1 MIKEAIEK
9 LVNKQDLT
17 FDEAK
22 EVMNEIMSGETP
34 DTLISA
40 YLVALRMKGETIEE
54 ISGSARGMR
63 DNGTKLL
70 HDMDVLEI
78 VGTGGDKA
86 NTFNI
91 STTSA
96 FVAAAAGCKVAK
108 HGNRGVSSKSGAAD
122 VLEALGANITVATEK
137 SKELLDKVGFC
148 FLFAQK
154 YHPAMRF
161 VGPVRGELR
170 LRTIFNV
177 LGPLTNPAGAS
188 MEIIGVYEEELVEP
202 IAKVLLNLGVKKGM
216 VVFGQD
222 TMDEITP
229 SAKTTVCEIRNGETK
244 SYEIN
249 PEEYGISIC
258 KKSDLEGGDGT
269 ENAQVKK
276 DILSGKLQ
284 GPKRDAVLLN
294 AGACIYVQNDD
305 LTYEEAINIAR
316 ETIDSGK
323 AKEKLQDYIEESNK

>member
-17 FDEAK
+17 FDETK

-54 ISGSARGMR
+54 VSGSARGMR

-70 HDMDVLEI
+70 HDMEVLEI

-122 VLEALGANITVATEK
+122 VLEALGANITLEPEQSNSCSVQ
-137 SKELLDKVGFC
+137 SI
-148 FLFAQK
+148 LFA
-154 YHPAMRF
+154 
-161 VGPVRGELR
+161 E
-170 LRTIFNV
+170 
-177 LGPLTNPAGAS
+177 
-188 MEIIGVYEEELVEP
+188 
-202 IAKVLLNLGVKKGM
+202 
-216 VVFGQD
+216 
-222 TMDEITP
+222 
-229 SAKTTVCEIRNGETK
+229 
-244 SYEIN
+244 
-249 PEEYGISIC
+249 
-258 KKSDLEGGDGT
+258 
-269 ENAQVKK
+269 
-276 DILSGKLQ
+276 
-284 GPKRDAVLLN
+284 
-294 AGACIYVQNDD
+294 
-305 LTYEEAINIAR
+305 
-316 ETIDSGK
+316 
-323 AKEKLQDYIEESNK
+323 

>member
-1 MIKEAIEK
+1 MIKEAIDK

-54 ISGSARGMR
+54 ISGSAKGMR
-63 DNGTKLL
+63 DNGTKLS
-70 HDMDVLEI
+70 HDMEVLEI

-122 VLEALGANITVATEK
+122 VLEALGANITVELEK

-161 VGPVRGELR
+161 VGPVRGALG

-188 MEIIGVYEEELVEP
+188 MDIIGVYEEELVEP
-202 IAKVLLNLGVKKGM
+202 VAQVLINLGVKKGM

-229 SAKTTVCEIRNGETK
+229 STKTTVCEIRNGETK

-249 PEEYGISIC
+249 PEDYGISIC
-258 KKSDLEGGDGT
+258 KKSDLEGGRNRKCSDYKRHFKWKTSGT
-269 ENAQVKK
+269 KERRSFIKCRCLYLCSK
-276 DILSGKLQ
+276 W
-284 GPKRDAVLLN
+284 PF
-294 AGACIYVQNDD
+294 
-305 LTYEEAINIAR
+305 NIR
-316 ETIDSGK
+316 R
-323 AKEKLQDYIEESNK
+323 SN